1 MWDVLPSGVRELS
14 KERIVEV
21 EAFIADDEELPAIKL
36 EASLFQTVA
45 TSAQHRIR

>member
-21 EAFIADDEELPAIKL
+21 EAFIADDEEFPATKL

-45 TSAQHRIR
+45 MSAQHRIH